1 MHGLGGMGLLLRNL
15 LLGNPFAMLDELRPA
30 VSLGKVISIEG
41 IRVVWAHASG
51 GEETGVAMPELSEQ
65 HLKKREMAKEGEGET
80 FKIQAREQPG

>member
-1 MHGLGGMGLLLRNL
+1 MVHGLGGMGLLLRNL

-65 HLKKREMAKEGEGET
+65 HLRKTEK
-80 FKIQAREQPG
+80 